1 MNKRKNRITAILN
14 AVTFAE
20 AGEHDKAIEF
30 LGESPSSLAASQTT
44 APDQAPQQTRQ
55 CISLRDIIERG
66 LAAITFAEAG
76 ETATAEE
83 FMVST
88 ERRKTVLLAIE
99 GDTANPAAV
108 DYALSVCE
116 RLQAQLD
123 VLLVG
128 ERKGRAHELAIEHPE
143 ACVDASQLQ
152 HLAEKVERS
161 SIPIRVTAV
170 SGPVSQE
177 LSDYTRQHKEVG
189 FVVMDS
195 AMAHSD
201 PSEAKRWTRLVD
213 KLSQRIGIPLV
224 TVRQRA
230 HAEALS

>member
-1 MNKRKNRITAILN
+1 MSKRKDRITAILN

-20 AGEHDKAIEF
+20 AGEHDKAMEF
-30 LGESPSSLAASQTT
+30 LGESPSGLAANRTT
-44 APDQAPQQTRQ
+44 APDQALHQTRP

-83 FMVST
+83 FLKSS

-128 ERKGRAHELAIEHPE
+128 ERRGRAHEPAIEHPD
-143 ACVDASQLQ
+143 ACVDVSRLQ

-161 SIPIRVTAV
+161 TIPIRVTAV
-170 SGPVSQE
+170 SGLVSQE
-177 LSDYTRQHKEVG
+177 LPGYTKQHKEVG

-201 PSEAKRWTRLVD
+201 PSEARRWTRLVD
-213 KLSQRIGIPLV
+213 KLSRRIDIPLV
-224 TVRQRA
+224 TVRQ
-230 HAEALS
+230 HDPLGALS